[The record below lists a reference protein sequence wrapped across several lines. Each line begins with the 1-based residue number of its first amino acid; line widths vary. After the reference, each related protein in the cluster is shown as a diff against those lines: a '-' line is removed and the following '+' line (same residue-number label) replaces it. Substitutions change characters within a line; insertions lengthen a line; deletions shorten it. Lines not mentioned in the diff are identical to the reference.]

1 MSVCKERPAAL
12 PPLDAIG
19 LEPVDHTEAMS
30 RGRTGHHRPSSAVS
44 PSRQASVGLGFTPS
58 ALGKSGANNLFSMG
72 NFATIGAGSKLTS
85 KDRYTNSNRTASVSG
100 TPGMQYT
107 SPQMHQPMGHY
118 VRGVSGQSVKDIAA
132 PAGNV
137 TPASANIDRLTD
149 IMVSH
154 LVEDPATTSRNR
166 AISLLQEQEDGLTT
180 DQKVAMISCFM
191 ENVVA
196 ADTYILLTAP
206 ELRQSWIHMMLMK
219 RPM

>member
-1 MSVCKERPAAL
+1 MPVCKERPATL

-19 LEPVDHTEAMS
+19 LEPVDHT
-30 RGRTGHHRPSSAVS
+30 RGGTGHHRPSSAVS
-44 PSRQASVGLGFTPS
+44 PLRQASVDLGFTP

-72 NFATIGAGSKLTS
+72 NFATMSAGSKLSS
-85 KDRYTNSNRTASVSG
+85 KERYANSNRAVSVSG
-100 TPGMQYT
+100 APGIQYT
-107 SPQMHQPMGHY
+107 SPPQPMRHY
-118 VRGVSGQSVKDIAA
+118 GRRVSGESVKDIAA

-137 TPASANIDRLTD
+137 APASANIGVQDSINRLTD

-166 AISLLQEQEDGLTT
+166 AIRLLQEQEDGLTT

-191 ENVVA
+191 EDVVA

-219 RPM
+219 RPT